1 MSPRICCYNQYP
13 GLYQDFDAMR
23 EDLQRIQKMGF
34 KQVWVNPFYTPCQ
47 YNPVPNMANRIHSPY
62 AMQDE
67 SIYPRYAKNEKAFS
81 NTLQKQMSLV

>member
-47 YNPVPNMANRIHSPY
+47 YNPVPNMANRIHSLMPCRMNQFIH
-62 AMQDE
+62 AM
-67 SIYPRYAKNEKAFS
+67 PRMKKAFS